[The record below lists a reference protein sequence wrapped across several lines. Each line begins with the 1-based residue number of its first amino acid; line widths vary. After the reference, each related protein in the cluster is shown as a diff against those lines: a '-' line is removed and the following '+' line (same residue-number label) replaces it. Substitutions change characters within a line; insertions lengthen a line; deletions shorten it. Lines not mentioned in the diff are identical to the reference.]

1 MATVWPAEVRIPGLQ
16 LRGDLPAHLR
26 RPWGLRARVRLAGRP
41 ATGLEEQR
49 GQLQCVRGAGPC
61 GGRGLWAGTLVGGA
75 CGEGTAGWAGLAGR
89 TRRAPP
95 QDVAPVPWPLAG
107 IPCTGNQT
115 FSYDSQACD
124 HTCLSLT
131 DREAECHPSAV
142 PVDGCNCPEGTYLNH
157 KTECVRKAQCPCLL
171 DNHGF
176 ILADQSTMVNGVV
189 W

>member
-1 MATVWPAEVRIPGLQ
+1 M
-16 LRGDLPAHLR
+16 
-26 RPWGLRARVRLAGRP
+26 RLTGRP
-41 ATGLEEQR
+41 AAGLEEQR
-49 GQLQCVRGAGPC
+49 GQLQCVGGAGPVWWAQRSGRGLC
-61 GGRGLWAGTLVGGA
+61 GGRDLWRRAKWGWRCLRGLWVGVAYG
-75 CGEGTAGWAGLAGR
+75 GGHSRWAWPAR
-89 TRRAPP
+89 RAQRAPP
-95 QDVAPVPWPLAG
+95 QDLSPVPRTPAG

-157 KTECVRKAQCPCLL
+157 KAECVRKAQCPCLL